1 MSRRF
6 KANPEA
12 AKQKQAEALAKLEK
26 GITELATSGNWQEY
40 LTAQSRFHQYS
51 FRNIVMIYEQM
62 PEASRVAGYRVW
74 QKMGRQV
81 RKGEQGI
88 TIFAPI
94 TRKIEDQDSGDSK
107 RIISG
112 FKTATVFDI
121 SQTDGEEI
129 PDICSPIQG
138 DDQGLFNALRDFA
151 HSKSFKTQFDS
162 AGPNGTCHFAPRG
175 IEISINPLLPP
186 LHQAKT
192 MAHELGH
199 ALLHSAEDYRMHNER
214 SVLELEAES
223 VAFVVLNCMGL
234 DSGDYSFAYVSD
246 WADGTDEAIA
256 QLKESGARIQKAAK
270 EIISAVEAA
279 VQQPLAIA
287 A

>member
-1 MSRRF
+1 MTKF
-6 KANPEA
+6 KANKA
-12 AKQKQAEALAKLEK
+12 AAEQKQTEALAKLEA
-26 GITELATSGNWQEY
+26 GIAALATSGDWQEY
-40 LTAQSRFHQYS
+40 LSFQSRFNQYS
-51 FRNIVMIYEQM
+51 FRNIVMIREQM

-81 RKGEQGI
+81 RKGEKGI
-88 TIFAPI
+88 TIFAPV
-94 TRKIEDQDSGDSK
+94 TRKIEDQESGDSK

-121 SQTDGEEI
+121 SQTDGEEL
-129 PDICSPIQG
+129 PDICNPIQG

-151 HSKSFKTQFDS
+151 HSKVFKTQFNS
-162 AGPNGTCHFAPRG
+162 TGPNGQCYFAPGG
-175 IEISINPLLPP
+175 IEITINPLLSP

-199 ALLHSAEDYRMHNER
+199 ALMHSAQDYRMHNER

-223 VAFVVLNCMGL
+223 VAFVVLNALDL

-246 WADGTDEAIA
+246 WMSGTDDAIA
-256 QLKESGARIQKAAK
+256 QLKESGSRIQKAAK
-270 EIISAVEAA
+270 EIIAAVEAA
-279 VQQPLAIA
+279 ALQPVAVA

>member
-1 MSRRF
+1 MSRF
-6 KANPEA
+6 KANKEA
-12 AKQKQAEALAKLEK
+12 AQQKQTEALAKLEE
-26 GITELATSGNWQEY
+26 GITALATSGDWQEY
-40 LTAQSRFHQYS
+40 LAFQSRFHQYS

-74 QKMGRQV
+74 QKLGRQV
-81 RKGEQGI
+81 RKGETGI
-88 TIFAPI
+88 TIFAPV
-94 TRKIEDQDSGDSK
+94 TRKIEDKDSGDSK

-112 FKTATVFDI
+112 FKTATVFDV
-121 SQTDGEEI
+121 SQTDGEDL

-138 DDQGLFNALRDFA
+138 DDAGLFDALTDFA
-151 HSKSFKTQFDS
+151 HAQGFTTQFDS
-162 AGPNGTCHFAPRG
+162 AGPNGVCHFAPGG
-175 IEISINPLLPP
+175 IEITINPLLSP

-199 ALLHSAEDYRMHNER
+199 ALLHSAQQYREHNDS

-256 QLKESGARIQKAAK
+256 QLKESGSRIQKAAK
-270 EIISAVEAA
+270 DIISAVEAA
-279 VQQPLAIA
+279 AQQPLAIA